1 MSNPFLTQSL
11 NNQKINVTSSSSLSI
26 KMEQI
31 KDVSVSNF
39 QAGQVLIYSGSMWQN
54 IIPQSVVND
63 TIGALLDVNISFFH
77 KMNNIYHIHRH
88 YKNG

>member
-11 NNQKINVTSSSSLSI
+11 NNQNINVTSSSLSI

-39 QAGQVLIYSGSMWQN
+39 QAGQVLIYNGSMWQN

-63 TIGALLDVNISFFH
+63 TMGHF
-77 KMNNIYHIHRH
+77 
-88 YKNG
+88 